1 MGKIG
6 YAGENKTHS
15 SKSIWPR
22 EEFSRP
28 FSLFNWKYKVID
40 RLHVI
45 IPYKSRNFVHNALT
59 NKSAKLQT
67 LFLLIIKM

>member
-1 MGKIG
+1 MKDITR
-6 YAGENKTHS
+6 KKKHPL

-28 FSLFNWKYKVID
+28 FSLFNGKYKVID

-45 IPYKSRNFVHNALT
+45 IPYKSKNFVHNALK
-59 NKSAKLQT
+59 NESAKLQT
-67 LFLLIIKM
+67 LLPLL